1 MRRTNHRGLMAA
13 VFENED
19 LVPEQP
25 PAVDTPVVTPAPEAA
40 SVVEPAAAAPEAA
53 PAEVP
58 AVVEPVAPAPE
69 AAPVAGAPVEAPAPA
84 EVTEELPP
92 LENHA
97 DSLETDLL
105 EIAESEG
112 AAAEQTAEFDEAVE
126 VHEVLEE
133 TATAL
138 ESAASNGGL
147 SRDAAAA
154 LEPLL
159 AHAYKR
165 VGLSAISCRPALESY
180 SGASTR
186 VRSTTLV
193 MEDLKEKAAELWAK
207 IIAFVKRSIAW
218 LRERFELLFGGAN
231 KQAARANDLLK
242 RSSGLDTKAAP
253 AVKTLPAERLIAQLY
268 IGKTVKG
275 KTAAEALRATT
286 EAVLKSEDKFTG
298 QLADALESKKMD
310 SLFTL
315 LTSYGKHANS
325 IGQDLVPA
333 SDGHPTP
340 PENMELR
347 RSKELP
353 GGKAILFVTQ
363 SKPAADV
370 EAALAAMK
378 ATTATVGDGWP
389 KVAPP
394 NIKDL
399 PTLSAGE
406 AGDIATAVAA
416 SAKLVLG
423 YKQWLVSV
431 TKDKERVV
439 KALEALQK
447 DASADPEVAA
457 ERKGLA
463 GLGTMIVRLSDT
475 PVTNYASYALNT
487 GKALLDYVELSLK
500 QYEAAEAKA

>member
-19 LVPEQP
+19 LAPEQA
-25 PAVDTPVVTPAPEAA
+25 PAVDTPVVTP
-40 SVVEPAAAAPEAA
+40 APEAA

-58 AVVEPVAPAPE
+58 AVVEPVAP
-69 AAPVAGAPVEAPAPA
+69 VVDAPVEAPAPA

-126 VHEVLEE
+126 THEVLEE

-218 LRERFELLFGGAN
+218 LRERFELLFGGA
-231 KQAARANDLLK
+231 KKLQDRATKLLASAEAIGDAKPAA
-242 RSSGLDTKAAP
+242 
-253 AVKTLPAERLIAQLY
+253 KTLPAERLIAQLY
-268 IGKTVKG
+268 IGKTVNG

-310 SLFTL
+310 SLTTL
-315 LTSYGKHANS
+315 LASYSAHANS

-340 PENMELR
+340 PENMVLR
-347 RSKELP
+347 RSEELP
-353 GGKAILFVTQ
+353 GGKAILFVAPGKQTT
-363 SKPAADV
+363 DV
-370 EAALAAMK
+370 EASLAALK
-378 ATTATVGDGWP
+378 ATSVTVGDGWP

-406 AGDIATAVAA
+406 AGDIATDVAA

-457 ERKGLA
+457 ERKLLA
-463 GLGTMIVRLSDT
+463 SLGTMTAKLSDA

-500 QYEAAEAKA
+500 QYEAPKAAEAKA